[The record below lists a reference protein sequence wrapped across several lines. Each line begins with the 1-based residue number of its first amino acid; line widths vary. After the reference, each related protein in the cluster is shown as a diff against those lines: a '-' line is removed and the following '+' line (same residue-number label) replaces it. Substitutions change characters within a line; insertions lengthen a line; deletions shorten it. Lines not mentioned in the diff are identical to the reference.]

1 MEGPP
6 VWDSTFVSRPG
17 EYVCTS
23 VLLSAFP
30 DTSTRRVKTSLA
42 GGELW
47 RVGGGWRP
55 RSCQCRKLLSQS
67 QSPGGMGEGTDFF
80 SLFPRLLS
88 LPGDPATC
96 QKGDL

>member
-1 MEGPP
+1 M
-6 VWDSTFVSRPG
+6 
-17 EYVCTS
+17 CTS
-23 VLLSAFP
+23 VLLSAFL

-47 RVGGGWRP
+47 GAWRL
-55 RSCQCRKLLSQS
+55 RSCLCRKLLSQS
-67 QSPGGMGEGTDFF
+67 QSPGGMGEGKDFL

-96 QKGDL
+96 QKGDP

>member
-47 RVGGGWRP
+47 GGGRVETEELSVQEAALPVPKPWGHGGGDGLFQ
-55 RSCQCRKLLSQS
+55 SLSQAPQPPWGS
-67 QSPGGMGEGTDFF
+67 SYMPE
-80 SLFPRLLS
+80 R
-88 LPGDPATC
+88 
-96 QKGDL
+96 